1 LLLLVKSQVRA
12 RVRRSRVVRRL
23 ARALRRR
30 RRDPVPDPSLPAPP
44 HERREFIWAILAP
57 HLTAQGLTVVR
68 DHAAPG
74 AAIAVLVSE
83 LPSVR
88 RALARAAESRP
99 ELQVRPHRENRTLN
113 KLAAA
118 AVTVHDLR
126 TSDWFRVGIP
136 REISDYRTGTDG
148 FLAVLLVEWDD
159 ERRRWLA
166 RHTRAS
172 RVDWTDLFSRAG
184 DSRLGDGPG
193 PIPAAICRRP
203 QHPSAPLDVV
213 YTWVDSSDPA
223 WREAH
228 AKYSQDGVTENLSA
242 DNDERYVDR
251 DELRYS
257 LRSVW
262 MFLPFVRHIYLV
274 TADQRP
280 AWLGEHPKISIVSHR
295 EIFPSPSMLPTFNSH
310 AIEACLHNIP
320 DLSENFLY
328 FNDDVFIG
336 RELEEA
342 DLFTISG
349 LAKVRLSPSAFIYG
363 GVPPRGAIPTDW
375 AAYNS
380 VGLVERDFSL
390 TFNRRLQHVPHPLKR
405 SVLREIEQ
413 RYPDE
418 IDRTRSARFRSTSDV
433 AVPSMLA
440 QYYGIAT
447 HRAVEWPHVSTE
459 YVYLNTGRLDS
470 RQKYGTIMARRPKFF
485 CLNSTR
491 YHEIE
496 LDEQAREIT
505 RFMRTVFPV
514 AAPWEVDQPAAG
526 SAD

>member
-1 LLLLVKSQVRA
+1 MMSLPLLVRPRTLARA
-12 RVRRSRVVRRL
+12 RRSRL
-23 ARALRRR
+23 ARGVARLLRRR
-30 RRDPVPDPSLPAPP
+30 RARPAHDPTLPAPP
-44 HERREFIWAILAP
+44 RERRELIWTVVAP
-57 HLTAQGLTVVR
+57 HLAAHGVHVAR
-68 DHAAPG
+68 EDAAPG
-74 AAIAVLVSE
+74 SAIAVLESD
-83 LPSVR
+83 LPAVQ
-88 RALARAAESRP
+88 RAIVQAGESRP
-99 ELQVRPHRENRTLN
+99 DLQVRPYRENRSLS
-113 KLAAA
+113 KLAAG
-118 AVTVHDLR
+118 AVTVDHLKAGK
-126 TSDWFRVGIP
+126 WFKIGIP
-136 REISDYRTGTDG
+136 RELSDYRTGTDG
-148 FLAVLLVEWDD
+148 FLTVLVVRWDED
-159 ERRRWLA
+159 RSRYLA
-166 RHTRAS
+166 LNTRAG
-172 RVDWTDLFSRAG
+172 RVDWTELFTGVGNRPAS
-184 DSRLGDGPG
+184 
-193 PIPAAICRRP
+193 IPAMIGKRP
-203 QHPSAPLDVV
+203 QHPCTPLDVV

-223 WREAH
+223 WRESH
-228 AKYSQDGVTENLSA
+228 AAYRQDNDADNVSA
-242 DNDERYVDR
+242 DNDERYIDR

-257 LRSVW
+257 LRSIW
-262 MFLPFVRHIYLV
+262 MFLPFARHIYLV

-295 EIFPSPSMLPTFNSH
+295 EIFPDPSMLPTFNSH

-336 RELEEA
+336 RELEAA

-390 TFNRRLQHVPHPLKR
+390 RFNRRLQHVPHPLKR

-418 IDRTRSARFRSTSDV
+418 INRTRSARFRSTSDV

-496 LDEQAREIT
+496 LDVQAREIT
-505 RFMRTVFPV
+505 RFMKTVFPV
-514 AAPWEVDQPAAG
+514 AAPWEVDQPSAT